1 MCMNPLFFDLEQHK
15 QAFILDPYPSV
26 EVRKERIQRLVTM
39 LNENE
44 ENLCKVIEADFGFR
58 HPIETQLA
66 EISAIRLEASLA
78 LKNIA
83 AWMRPVKA
91 KTPFYLKPT
100 KSYLLPEP
108 KGVIGIM
115 SPWNYPLNLS
125 LIPTIAALSAGN
137 SVWLKPSERS
147 PRTSGYLATLISQ
160 YFSPTEINVIQG
172 GPILSEQF
180 AGLPF
185 DHLFFTGSTAV
196 GQLVAKAA
204 AEQLTPLT
212 LELGGKSPVIIDTSA
227 PIKDSAERILYGKL
241 FNAGQ
246 TCIAP
251 DYVLVPHELRDDL
264 IEALKAAY
272 QKMYAGQTALTNP
285 IDDQQKNRW
294 ELLIRDAID
303 KGAKVIS
310 LIEAENP
317 SSQIALPAIALE
329 PTSSMKIM
337 TEEIFGPLLPIIG
350 YGHLDEA
357 IEFINSKPSPLAM
370 YWFGKP
376 SAKLQTLLN
385 KTRAGGVTIN
395 DTLLHFTNHH
405 LPFGGIGASGM
416 GSYHGKYGFD
426 TFTHFKPVLSSMGR
440 FGFKNIAGSKLA
452 HPPYGNN
459 IARLLKFLN
468 K

>member
-1 MCMNPLFFDLEQHK
+1 MNPLFFDLEQHK
-15 QAFILDPYPSV
+15 QAFILDPNPSV

-44 ENLCKVIEADFGFR
+44 ENLCKVIEADFGYR
-58 HPIETQLA
+58 HPIETQIA
-66 EISAIRLEASLA
+66 EISAIRLEASFA
-78 LKNIA
+78 LKNIQQ
-83 AWMRPVKA
+83 WVKPVKI
-91 KTPFYLKPT
+91 KTPYYLKPT

-108 KGVIGIM
+108 KGVVGIM

-125 LIPTIAALSAGN
+125 LIPIISAFAAGN

-172 GPILSEQF
+172 GPTISEYF

-185 DHLFFTGSTAV
+185 NHLLFTGSTAV

-212 LELGGKSPVIIDTSA
+212 LELGGKSPVIIDNSA
-227 PIKDSAERILYGKL
+227 SIKDCAERILYGKL

-251 DYVLVPHELRDDL
+251 DYILVPHDLRNDL
-264 IEALKAAY
+264 INALKAAY
-272 QKMYAGQTALTNP
+272 QKMYANQTNLTHQ
-285 IDDQQKNRW
+285 IDEQQKARW
-294 ELLIRDAID
+294 DFLVQDAID
-303 KGAKVIS
+303 KGAQIIS
-310 LIEAENP
+310 LSETEDA
-317 SSQIALPAIALE
+317 STAQVLPAIAIE

-350 YGHLDEA
+350 YGQLEEV
-357 IEFINSKPSPLAM
+357 IEFINSKPNPLAM
-370 YWFGKP
+370 YWFGKQSP
-376 SAKLQTLLN
+376 KLQTLLS

-395 DTLLHFTNHH
+395 DTLLHFSNHY
-405 LPFGGIGASGM
+405 LPFGGIGSSGM
-416 GSYHGKYGFD
+416 GSYHGKHGFD
-426 TFTHFKPVLSSMGR
+426 TFTHFKPILSSMGR
-440 FGFKNIAGSKLA
+440 FGLSSIAGTKLA

-459 IARLLKFLN
+459 IKRLLKILG

>member
-1 MCMNPLFFDLEQHK
+1 MNPLFFDLEQHK
-15 QAFILDPYPSV
+15 QAFILDPNPSV

-58 HPIETQLA
+58 HPIETQIA
-66 EISAIRLEASLA
+66 EISAIRLEASFA
-78 LKNIA
+78 LKNIQQ
-83 AWMRPVKA
+83 WVKPVKI
-91 KTPFYLKPT
+91 KTPYYLKPT

-108 KGVIGIM
+108 KGVVGIM

-125 LIPTIAALSAGN
+125 LIPIISAFAAGN

-172 GPILSEQF
+172 GPTISEHF

-185 DHLFFTGSTAV
+185 NHLLFTGSTAV

-212 LELGGKSPVIIDTSA
+212 LELGGKSPVIIDNSA
-227 PIKDSAERILYGKL
+227 SIKDCAERILYGKL

-251 DYVLVPHELRDDL
+251 DYILVPHDLRNDL
-264 IEALKAAY
+264 INALKIAY
-272 QKMYAGQTALTNP
+272 KKMYANQTNLTHP
-285 IDDQQKNRW
+285 IDEKQNARW
-294 ELLIRDAID
+294 DFLVQDALD
-303 KGAKVIS
+303 KGAQIIS
-310 LIEAENP
+310 LTETDDNSTP
-317 SSQIALPAIALE
+317 SVLPAIAIE

-350 YGHLDEA
+350 YGQLEEV
-357 IEFINSKPSPLAM
+357 IEFINSKPNPLAM
-370 YWFGKP
+370 YWFGKQ
-376 SAKLQTLLN
+376 SSKLQTLLN

-395 DTLLHFTNHH
+395 DTLLHFSNHY
-405 LPFGGIGASGM
+405 LPFGGIGSSGM
-416 GSYHGKYGFD
+416 GSYHGKHGFD
-426 TFTHFKPVLSSMGR
+426 TFTHFKPILSSIGR
-440 FGFKNIAGSKLA
+440 FGLRNIAGTKLA

-459 IARLLKFLN
+459 IKRLLKILG